1 MLTHL
6 PSLQRLVRHLQRIPY
21 LASKN
26 VYRVADYFLKSEQ
39 QALEQFCQ
47 VLLAAKAGVLPCRVC
62 YNWAEGNELCAVCAS
77 PRRDTQCICVVESWL
92 DLVAIEKAGGYN
104 GVYHVLGGALCPLDG
119 IGPSQLTITQ
129 LLERLA
135 THQGELIFATNP
147 TPEGEATA
155 SFISSKLNNNN
166 IAVSRLASG
175 VPTGSS
181 LEQMDRIT
189 IHKALVGRRPF

>member
-6 PSLQRLVRHLQRIPY
+6 PSLQRLIRHLQRVPY

-26 VYRVADYFLKSEQ
+26 IYRVADYFLKSDP
-39 QALEQFCQ
+39 QALEQFCK
-47 VLLAAKAGVLPCRVC
+47 VLLESQHQIKPCRVC
-62 YNWAEGNELCAVCAS
+62 FNWAERNDLCAVCAS
-77 PRRDTQCICVVESWL
+77 PRRDPKQICVVETWL
-92 DLVAIEKAGGYN
+92 DLIAIEKAGGYN
-104 GVYHVLGGALCPLDG
+104 GLYHVLGGALCPLDG

-135 THQGELIFATNP
+135 THQGELIFATNA

-155 SFISSKLNNNN
+155 SFISSKLQSDQVT
-166 IAVSRLASG
+166 VSRLASG

-189 IHKALVGRRPF
+189 IHKALLGRRPF

>member
-6 PSLQRLVRHLQRIPY
+6 PTLQRLVRHLQRVPY

-26 VYRVADYFLKSEQ
+26 LYRVADYFLKSDAQ
-39 QALEQFCQ
+39 TLEQFCQ
-47 VLLAAKAGVLPCRVC
+47 VLLDAKKKICACQVC
-62 YNWAEGNELCAVCAS
+62 YNWAEGNQLCAVCCS
-77 PRRDTQCICVVESWL
+77 PRRDTKLICVVETWL
-92 DLVAIEKAGGYN
+92 DVVAIEKTGGYN

-119 IGPSQLTITQ
+119 IGPAQLTIAH

-135 THQGELIFATNP
+135 NHQGELIFATNP

-155 SFISSKLNNNN
+155 SFISAKIKNND
-166 IAVSRLASG
+166 ITISRLASG

-189 IHKALVGRRPF
+189 IHKALSGRRPF